1 MKRNRRWFDMPG
13 GVKLMWDNPS
23 TEHLILYALLAFA
36 LIIMLPTL
44 ILLQQRRI
52 NKAKEQRFY
61 GLIDKYEL
69 SEEEEKMLVNL
80 VERRRVSEPA
90 HVLMHQ
96 SDYDDNV
103 EKEMDSLMASD
114 ISNSDL
120 QAILNMY
127 YYIRQKIPWQ
137 T

>member
-1 MKRNRRWFDMPG
+1 MSG

-23 TEHLILYALLAFA
+23 AEQLILYALLAFA

-61 GLIDKYEL
+61 SLIDKYEL
-69 SEEEEKMLVNL
+69 TEEEEKMLVNL

-120 QAILNMY
+120 QAIMNMY